1 MIGLRFNI
9 KERLSRYKD
18 FHYSDKTVVRLSY
31 LYNGNPIQVRRW
43 LYLETALVSRL
54 SYLYN
59 GNPISEKTV
68 FILNPVAFVNK
79 HGRTLLY
86 STHEREIEINTF
98 NHSMNLFIS
107 EFESRNRG
115 GGGGGGVIYHIAWT
129 FVLSVAIDHIYEN
142 ITEYMSSDQYHS
154 ITTTQMTK
162 GSRCPSKFIGSISG
176 RSFTNM
182 V

>member
-9 KERLSRYKD
+9 KERLSMYKD

-86 STHEREIEINTF
+86 STHEREIEINIF
-98 NHSMNLFIS
+98 NHSMIFLLMS
-107 EFESRNRG
+107 LNRGIWG
-115 GGGGGGVIYHIAWT
+115 GGGGD
-129 FVLSVAIDHIYEN
+129 LSYSMN
-142 ITEYMSSDQYHS
+142 ICLVCCHRSYLWKYNRVYVEW
-154 ITTTQMTK
+154 
-162 GSRCPSKFIGSISG
+162 SIS
-176 RSFTNM
+176 FNYNHTNDKRVKM
-182 V
+182 SK